1 MRGPLGGTPSESTG
15 GIGVLG
21 FEGNWKR
28 NPEMDGSWHPIAAWQ
43 ESLQTLQLMGKKRLI
58 VHN

>member
-43 ESLQTLQLMGKKRLI
+43 ESLQTLQLMGK
-58 VHN
+58 